1 MADLITG
8 PRYLPSLAVK
18 VGRMA
23 IREWLRTVFGAMG
36 WLGITVIILFLVGTV
51 VVYLFERG

>member
-1 MADLITG
+1 VISE

-23 IREWLRTVFGAMG
+23 MREWLRTVFGAMG
-36 WLGITVIILFLVGTV
+36 WLGITVTILFLLGTV